1 MADRVFVVQKDDH
14 DRRIDRIIRRVLPET
29 NLSQIYRLIRQGKA
43 RLNGRRVKPSVRV
56 KEGDRITII
65 AAAEQPLPVP
75 ASGVSGAA
83 GRSNGIKDIIL
94 FENRNLLVLN
104 KPRGFPVHGRGSID
118 SIVQN
123 YLSDGLPPSLSFRP
137 GPVHR
142 LDRNTTGVLMFSKSL
157 LGARRLSRILR
168 ERKIDK
174 YYITILNGEFGGK
187 ETWHD
192 RLTRNH
198 HERKTYEDPEHGRP
212 AVTHVFPLM
221 VEKGI
226 SLILIHIETG
236 RTHQIRAQAALHH
249 HPLTGDSKY
258 RGSSLIPFYF
268 LHAAAVR
275 ITESDFDLGFRA
287 VTAPLPLDSSTVIS
301 TLFGSEALKLIK
313 QSVKAHISI

>member
-1 MADRVFVVQKDDH
+1 MADRVFAVQKDDH

-56 KEGDRITII
+56 KEGDRITIK
-65 AAAEQPLPVP
+65 AAAEQPLPVT
-75 ASGVSGAA
+75 ASGAA
-83 GRSNGIKDIIL
+83 GRSDGIGDIIL
-94 FENRNLLVLN
+94 FENRDLLVLN
-104 KPRGFPVHGRGSID
+104 KPGGIPVHGPGSID
-118 SIVQN
+118 STVRN
-123 YLSDGLPPSLSFRP
+123 YLSTGLPASLSFRP

-142 LDRNTTGVLMFSKSL
+142 LDRNTTGVLIFSKSL

-174 YYITILNGEFGGK
+174 YYITILDGRLGGE

-192 RLTRNH
+192 RLKRNH
-198 HERKTYEDPEHGRP
+198 NECKTYEDPEHGRP
-212 AVTHVFPLM
+212 ALTRVFPLM
-221 VEKGI
+221 TEKGI
-226 SLILIHIETG
+226 SLTLIHIETG

-268 LHAAAVR
+268 LHAAAIR
-275 ITESDFDLGFRA
+275 ITESNNDLDFRT

-301 TLFGSEALKLIK
+301 TLFGSEALKLIE
-313 QSVKAHISI
+313 QSVRAHVSI

>member
-1 MADRVFVVQKDDH
+1 LADRVFVVQKDDH

-29 NLSQIYRLIRQGKA
+29 NLSQIYRLIRQGKT

-56 KEGDRITII
+56 KEGDRITIK
-65 AAAEQPLPVP
+65 AASEQPPPVP
-75 ASGVSGAA
+75 ASGAA
-83 GRSNGIKDIIL
+83 GRSDGIKEIIL

-104 KPRGFPVHGRGSID
+104 KPRGFPVHGPGSID
-118 SIVQN
+118 STVRN
-123 YLSDGLPPSLSFRP
+123 YLSAGLPPSLSFRP

-142 LDRNTTGVLMFSKSL
+142 LDRNTTGVLIFSKSL

-174 YYITILNGEFGGK
+174 YYITILDGEFGG
-187 ETWHD
+187 EEAWHD

-198 HERKTYEDPEHGRP
+198 HKRKTYEDPEHGRS

-275 ITESDFDLGFRA
+275 IVESDFDLGFRA

-301 TLFGSEALKLIK
+301 TLFGYEALKLIE
-313 QSVKAHISI
+313 QSVKAHVSI